1 MSPALT
7 IVLPVRDPDR
17 LPKVLGALDAQRAA
31 APDSELLLVHVGH
44 AARIDA
50 ALRSHGPI
58 GWRSLRVPT
67 EAPSASA
74 ARALGASRAQ
84 GDRVLFLDDSTTP
97 EPGLLAAHMAMHA
110 RHPDA
115 ALQGQTWWSAEV
127 AAIRPYLH
135 WIAQQRWRW
144 HDCADGEP
152 LPEARLDPSNLSV
165 PRGRLEEANFPAGID
180 APYDARMALAG
191 AQVRFCADA
200 ACVCERAWTPQEWLA
215 REKAL
220 GAAAARAEKAG
231 AAFVAA
237 IRESRGRIARR
248 RPRWLLATRWILGG
262 GDLAA
267 EWDAEA
273 AHAWLAGYR
282 SGG

>member
-1 MSPALT
+1 
-7 IVLPVRDPDR
+7 
-17 LPKVLGALDAQRAA
+17 
-31 APDSELLLVHVGH
+31 
-44 AARIDA
+44 
-50 ALRSHGPI
+50 
-58 GWRSLRVPT
+58 
-67 EAPSASA
+67 
-74 ARALGASRAQ
+74 
-84 GDRVLFLDDSTTP
+84 
-97 EPGLLAAHMAMHA
+97 
-110 RHPDA
+110 
-115 ALQGQTWWSAEV
+115 
-127 AAIRPYLH
+127 
-135 WIAQQRWRW
+135 
-144 HDCADGEP
+144 
-152 LPEARLDPSNLSV
+152 
-165 PRGRLEEANFPAGID
+165 
-180 APYDARMALAG
+180 MALAG